1 MDIPE
6 LESKIENL
14 KSKLIES
21 NRLLSESS
29 QGSPSKSDLEE
40 NLQLKKTIAELE
52 QRKTTIKESIAG
64 SATAG
69 AFGSPKSPIQHVA
82 SLLSS
87 GFDSIRTSLPDIN
100 VGKGFG
106 SASSPSLPP
115 PPPPVPVSASVPI
128 RVEQQSEDIFSDE
141 SSQPQSEQLQTQP
154 QTQPQTQTQIPLI
167 EGAPNI
173 GHHILPSDK
182 PGTEFAAVR
191 MINALQTNLAPK
203 SIIELLQNPVAAAA
217 TATKPTAATAHKVR
231 VVFKARLAKQVG
243 EQGEQ
248 GDAAAA
254 AAVVVNDQR
263 TQKLVSRDDIIKK
276 LQCALPVC
284 IAAPMEPVKE
294 TKTKSKLM
302 PLSLA
307 QIQALPSAL
316 GAKAT
321 PQQSVAL
328 LRQVIIIKKLPKHI
342 YLEEDPSLF
351 LESGESGSAVAATPA
366 RITASRK
373 GRVFEKPEFGIMT
386 QDMQDLQIGDQIV
399 RERLPRIPPLGIR
412 ASIYYMNNREK
423 FVNFINQLFMTYHA
437 EAADQKETISCDADK
452 NQDFTLLTHQKIVRD
467 YLNIYTPYRGLLL
480 YHGLG
485 SGKTCS
491 SIAIA
496 EGLKTHKKVIVMTPA
511 SLQRNYVEE
520 LKKCGDDIYK
530 KNQYWE
536 FVGIQSKV
544 DPMVETLSAILSLPK
559 QFIID
564 QTGAWLVNIK
574 KSSNYTSLNTGER
587 ESLDA
592 QLNKMISAKYQFINY
607 NGMRMSHLNTLT
619 SNFTENPF
627 NDRVVI
633 IDEAHNF
640 ISRIVN
646 KLRRPTSLSMRLY
659 ELLMTAQNVKIILL
673 SGTPVINY
681 PNEVA
686 IIFNILRGYIK
697 VWKLPLQVGDGPQSK
712 IDKKTLDRLFSSLEV
727 LDYMDYND
735 TSHVLSITRNP
746 FGFVNVNE
754 RGEYMGMGLGE
765 GSGSGSSS
773 GAPGEMPQLTDTE
786 FERMVLTT
794 LKSRNI
800 NVVPGSITIETYK
813 ALPDSLDSFRSYFID
828 AQSGNV
834 KNIRMFQRRILGLA
848 SYFRSAQEQLMPA
861 YDKATH
867 FRVIEIPMSTHQF
880 AAYEEARKA
889 ERKLEKNA
897 RTKKRLGAGAGAG
910 SKPKGP
916 SGAGGGGGGD
926 DIYEDAVSSYR
937 IFSRLFCNFVFPTEI
952 TRPLPKEGTNVE
964 GAVNEGTNEEDVDA
978 LSAAE
983 RIDNMNGEH
992 AGDDVEEIVKEIEQ
1006 KTDSSYEK
1014 RIATALMRI
1023 RSGMARYLTKAPQG
1037 ELQTYSPKFLAMLEN
1052 ITEPQ
1057 HYGLHLV
1064 YSQFR
1069 TIEGIGLFSMVLEAN
1084 GFARFKIRKN
1094 DSGAWV
1100 LDISETDQGKPMY
1113 ALYTGKE
1120 SDEEREIIRNVFNST
1135 WDYIPV
1141 TLKQQLVPKS
1151 ANNFMGEI
1159 VKVLMITAS
1168 GAEGISLR
1176 NVRYVHI
1183 MEPYWQPVR
1192 IEQVIGRARRICSH
1206 NDLKDEKL
1214 RSVYVMMYIMRFT
1227 PEQMADDASMELRL
1241 NDVSKLN
1248 AQKPITTDQALF
1260 EISTIKEEINQQLLM
1275 AIKEAS
1281 IDCAIHR
1288 DKNSKEKLKCFTFGS
1303 VMSNK
1308 FAYPPSVDNEES
1320 DTSASRNV
1328 KQTTLK
1334 LVEITASVAGK
1345 PVKYAYDKSTKLVY
1359 DHSSY
1364 VVSQEV
1370 GGEPL
1375 CVGKMEINKEGKA
1388 KLVPLSEI
1396 EKETGAVPVPKPSS
1410 MLPSAASGTGGVAV
1424 SKRPS
1429 DKP

>member
-1 MDIPE
+1 
-6 LESKIENL
+6 
-14 KSKLIES
+14 
-21 NRLLSESS
+21 
-29 QGSPSKSDLEE
+29 
-40 NLQLKKTIAELE
+40 
-52 QRKTTIKESIAG
+52 
-64 SATAG
+64 
-69 AFGSPKSPIQHVA
+69 
-82 SLLSS
+82 
-87 GFDSIRTSLPDIN
+87 
-100 VGKGFG
+100 
-106 SASSPSLPP
+106 
-115 PPPPVPVSASVPI
+115 
-128 RVEQQSEDIFSDE
+128 
-141 SSQPQSEQLQTQP
+141 
-154 QTQPQTQTQIPLI
+154 
-167 EGAPNI
+167 
-173 GHHILPSDK
+173 
-182 PGTEFAAVR
+182 
-191 MINALQTNLAPK
+191 
-203 SIIELLQNPVAAAA
+203 
-217 TATKPTAATAHKVR
+217 
-231 VVFKARLAKQVG
+231 
-243 EQGEQ
+243 
-248 GDAAAA
+248 
-254 AAVVVNDQR
+254 
-263 TQKLVSRDDIIKK
+263 
-276 LQCALPVC
+276 
-284 IAAPMEPVKE
+284 
-294 TKTKSKLM
+294 
-302 PLSLA
+302 
-307 QIQALPSAL
+307 
-316 GAKAT
+316 
-321 PQQSVAL
+321 
-328 LRQVIIIKKLPKHI
+328 
-342 YLEEDPSLF
+342 
-351 LESGESGSAVAATPA
+351 
-366 RITASRK
+366 
-373 GRVFEKPEFGIMT
+373 
-386 QDMQDLQIGDQIV
+386 
-399 RERLPRIPPLGIR
+399 
-412 ASIYYMNNREK
+412 
-423 FVNFINQLFMTYHA
+423 
-437 EAADQKETISCDADK
+437 
-452 NQDFTLLTHQKIVRD
+452 
-467 YLNIYTPYRGLLL
+467 LL

-511 SLQRNYVEE
+511 SLQRNYIEE

-536 FVGIQSKV
+536 FIAIKSKD
-544 DPMVETLSAILSLPK
+544 DPIIETLSAILSLPK
-559 QFIID
+559 QFIT
-564 QTGAWLVNIK
+564 QQNGAWLVNIK
-574 KSSNYTSLNTGER
+574 KSSNYTSLNATER
-587 ESLDA
+587 ESLDT

-619 SNFTENPF
+619 SNFSENPF
-627 NDRVVI
+627 NDHVVI

-659 ELLMTAQNVKIILL
+659 DLLMTAQNVKIILL

-697 VWKLPLQVGDGPQSK
+697 VWKIPLQVGEASASRPQAK
-712 IDKKTLDRLFSSLEV
+712 VDKKVLDQLFSGLEI

-735 TSHVLSITRNP
+735 TSHVLTITRNP

-754 RGEYMGMGLGE
+754 RGEYKGVAQLDGAASALSI
-765 GSGSGSSS
+765 SGD
-773 GAPGEMPQLTDTE
+773 MPQLSDTE

-794 LKSRNI
+794 LKGRGIS
-800 NVVPGSITIETYK
+800 VVPGSITIETYK

-889 ERKLEKNA
+889 ERNLEKNA
-897 RTKKRLGAGAGAG
+897 RTKKRLGAGAAAKSRPGA
-910 SKPKGP
+910 
-916 SGAGGGGGGD
+916 GAGGVGGD

-964 GAVNEGTNEEDVDA
+964 GAVKEGVNEEDVDA
-978 LSAAE
+978 LTAAE
-983 RIDNMNGEH
+983 RVDNMNGEH
-992 AGDDVEEIVKEIEQ
+992 AGDDVEEIVKEIEE

-1014 RIATALMRI
+1014 RIAAALMRI

-1057 HYGLHLV
+1057 HSGLHLV

-1069 TIEGIGLFSMVLEAN
+1069 KVEGIGLFAMVLEAN
-1084 GFARFKIRKN
+1084 GFARFKINKN
-1094 DSGAWV
+1094 ASSEWV
-1100 LDISETDQGKPMY
+1100 LDISEADQGKPMY
-1113 ALYTGKE
+1113 ALYTGTE
-1120 SDEEREIIRNVFNST
+1120 DEEEREIIRNVFNST

-1168 GAEGISLR
+1168 GAEGINLR
-1176 NVRYVHI
+1176 NVRYVHV

-1214 RSVYVMMYIMRFT
+1214 RSVYVMIYVMRFT
-1227 PEQMADDASMELRL
+1227 PEQMTDDASLELRL

-1334 LVEITASVAGK
+1334 LVEITASVNGK

-1364 VVSQEV
+1364 IVSQEV

-1375 CVGKMEINKEGKA
+1375 CIGKMEINKEGKA
-1388 KLVPLSEI
+1388 KMVPLSEV
-1396 EKETGAVPVPKPSS
+1396 EKETGAVPVPATSKPTSS
-1410 MLPSAASGTGGVAV
+1410 KLPTASQSAALAAASSS

-1429 DKP
+1429 EKP

>member
-87 GFDSIRTSLPDIN
+87 GFDSIRTSLPDMN

-115 PPPPVPVSASVPI
+115 PPPPVPVPASVPI

-141 SSQPQSEQLQTQP
+141 SSQPQSEQTQTQ
-154 QTQPQTQTQIPLI
+154 TQTQTQIPLI

-203 SIIELLQNPVAAAA
+203 SIIEQLQNPVPAAT
-217 TATKPTAATAHKVR
+217 TATKPTAAAAHNVR
-231 VVFKARLAKQVG
+231 VVFKARVAKPVG

-248 GDAAAA
+248 GEAAI
-254 AAVVVNDQR
+254 VVNDQR
-263 TQKLVSRDDIIKK
+263 TQKLVSCYDIIKK

-284 IAAPMEPVKE
+284 VATPMEPVKE
-294 TKTKSKLM
+294 TKLKSKLA

-307 QIQALPSAL
+307 MVAALPSAL

-321 PQQSVAL
+321 PQQPVAL

-342 YLEEDPSLF
+342 YLEEDPSLL
-351 LESGESGSAVAATPA
+351 LESGESGAAAAAATTPA

-386 QDMQDLQIGDQIV
+386 QDMQDLRIGDQIV

-412 ASIYYMNNREK
+412 ASTYYMNNREK
-423 FVNFINQLFMTYHA
+423 FVNFINQLFITYHA
-437 EAADQKETISCDADK
+437 EVADQKETISCDSDK
-452 NQDFTLLTHQKIVRD
+452 NQDFSLLTHQKIVRD

-536 FVGIQSKV
+536 FIKIQSNV

-587 ESLDA
+587 ESLDN

-646 KLRRPTSLSMRLY
+646 KLRSPTSLSMRLY

-697 VWKLPLQVGDGPQSK
+697 VWKLPLQIGDGAQSK
-712 IDKKTLDRLFSSLEV
+712 IDKKTLDRLFSSLEI

-754 RGEYMGMGLGE
+754 RGEYMGVGLGE
-765 GSGSGSSS
+765 SSS
-773 GAPGEMPQLTDTE
+773 APGEMPQLTDTE

-867 FRVIEIPMSTHQF
+867 FRVIEVPMSTHQF
-880 AAYEEARKA
+880 ASYEEARRA
-889 ERKLEKNA
+889 ERNLEKNA
-897 RTKKRLGAGAGAG
+897 RTKKRLGSGAGAS

-952 TRPLPKEGTNVE
+952 TRPLPKEGDNVE
-964 GAVNEGTNEEDVDA
+964 GAVKEGVNEEDVDA
-978 LSAAE
+978 INAAE
-983 RIDNMNGEH
+983 RVDNMNGEH

-1014 RIATALMRI
+1014 RIAAALMRI

-1084 GFARFKIRKN
+1084 GFARFKINKN
-1094 DSGAWV
+1094 ASGAWV
-1100 LDISETDQGKPMY
+1100 LDISEADQGKPMY

-1248 AQKPITTDQALF
+1248 AQKPLTTDQALF

-1308 FAYPPSVDNEES
+1308 FSYPPSVDNEES

-1396 EKETGAVPVPKPSS
+1396 EKETGAVPVPVSKPSKPPS
-1410 MLPSAASGTGGVAV
+1410 SKLPTAAQSAAVAAAAASSS

-1429 DKP
+1429 EKP

>member
-14 KSKLIES
+14 KSKLLES
-21 NRLLSESS
+21 NRLLSEAP

-40 NLQLKKTIAELE
+40 NLQLKRSIAELE
-52 QRKTTIKESIAG
+52 QRKSTIKESTAV

-69 AFGSPKSPIQHVA
+69 AFGSPKSPIQHIA

-87 GFDSIRTSLPDIN
+87 GIDSIRTSLPGIN
-100 VGKGFG
+100 VGTGFGTGFG
-106 SASSPSLPP
+106 SASSFSSAPP
-115 PPPPVPVSASVPI
+115 PPPPVPTPAPI
-128 RVEQQSEDIFSDE
+128 RVEQQSEDMFSE
-141 SSQPQSEQLQTQP
+141 ERVSPASMSTSTQP
-154 QTQPQTQTQIPLI
+154 QEEQIPII

-173 GHHILPSDK
+173 GPHILPSDK
-182 PGTEFAAVR
+182 PGTDFAAAR

-203 SIIELLQNPVAAAA
+203 SVIEQLQNPVAA
-217 TATKPTAATAHKVR
+217 TTAATAKPPAPHKVR
-231 VVFKARLAKQVG
+231 VVFKARLAKPLG
-243 EQGEQ
+243 EGEVE
-248 GDAAAA
+248 DV
-254 AAVVVNDQR
+254 AAVSSLVVNDQR
-263 TQKLVSRDDIIKK
+263 PQKLVSRADIVKNLK
-276 LQCALPVC
+276 CELPIC
-284 IAAPMEPVKE
+284 LAEPIEPKKE
-294 TKTKSKLM
+294 TKSKSKLM
-302 PLSLA
+302 PLAL
-307 QIQALPSAL
+307 ALPSAL

-321 PQQSVAL
+321 PQQAVAL
-328 LRQVIIIKKLPKHI
+328 IRQVIIIKKLPKHI
-342 YLEEDPSLF
+342 YLEEDASLL
-351 LESGESGSAVAATPA
+351 LESDESGAAAAATPA
-366 RITASRK
+366 RVTASRK

-399 RERLPRIPPLGIR
+399 RERLPRVPPLGIR
-412 ASIYYMNNREK
+412 ASAYYMNNREK

-437 EAADQKETISCDADK
+437 EVADQKETISCDPEK
-452 NQDFTLLTHQKIVRD
+452 NKDFSLLTHQKIVRD

-536 FVGIQSKV
+536 FIGIQSKV

-559 QFIID
+559 QFIVD

-574 KSSNYTSLNTGER
+574 KSSNYTSLNAGER
-587 ESLDA
+587 ESLDK

-697 VWKLPLQVGDGPQSK
+697 VWKIPLQVGAGSASGPQAK
-712 IDKKTLDRLFSSLEV
+712 IDKKSLDKLFSGLDI

-735 TSHVLSITRNP
+735 TSHVLTITRNP

-754 RGEYMGMGLGE
+754 RGEYNGVINPDAAVSI
-765 GSGSGSSS
+765 SGD
-773 GAPGEMPQLTDTE
+773 MPQLSDTD

-794 LKSRNI
+794 LRSRNI

-880 AAYEEARKA
+880 AAYEEARSA

-897 RTKKRLGAGAGAG
+897 RTKKRLGAGAAGKSRPGAG
-910 SKPKGP
+910 A
-916 SGAGGGGGGD
+916 GAGGGD

-964 GAVNEGTNEEDVDA
+964 GAVNDGTNEEDVDA
-978 LSAAE
+978 LTAAE

-992 AGDDVEEIVKEIEQ
+992 AGDDAEEIVKEIEQ
-1006 KTDSSYEK
+1006 KVDASYDK
-1014 RIATALMRI
+1014 RIVTALMRI

-1069 TIEGIGLFSMVLEAN
+1069 TIEGIGLFAMVLEAN

-1094 DSGAWV
+1094 DSGDWV
-1100 LDISETDQGKPMY
+1100 LDISDADQGKPMY
-1113 ALYTGKE
+1113 ALYTGTE

-1159 VKVLMITAS
+1159 VKILMITAS

-1227 PEQMADDASMELRL
+1227 PEQMADDASLELRL

-1308 FAYPPSVDNEES
+1308 FSYPPSVDNEES

-1364 VVSQEV
+1364 IVSQEV

-1375 CVGKMEINKEGKA
+1375 CIGKMETNKEGKS

-1396 EKETGAVPVPKPSS
+1396 EKETGAVPVPVPKPSS
-1410 MLPSAASGTGGVAV
+1410 KPPSASGTGTGGVAV

-1429 DKP
+1429 EKP

>member
-14 KSKLIES
+14 KSKLLES
-21 NRLLSESS
+21 NRLLSESP

-40 NLQLKKTIAELE
+40 NLQLKRTIAELE
-52 QRKTTIKESIAG
+52 QRKTTLKESLAG

-87 GFDSIRTSLPDIN
+87 GFGSIRTSIPGIN
-100 VGKGFG
+100 IGKGFG
-106 SASSPSLPP
+106 SGSASSSSPSQPVP
-115 PPPPVPVSASVPI
+115 TPAPVPV
-128 RVEQQSEDIFSDE
+128 RVEEQSEDIFSDE
-141 SSQPQSEQLQTQP
+141 RVSPASMQPQAE
-154 QTQPQTQTQIPLI
+154 QTQIPLI

-173 GHHILPSDK
+173 GPHILPSDK
-182 PGTEFAAVR
+182 PGTDFAATR

-203 SIIELLQNPVAAAA
+203 SVIEQMQNPVAATSAA
-217 TATKPTAATAHKVR
+217 AAATKPAAPHKVR
-231 VVFKARLAKQVG
+231 VVFKARLAKPVGEG

-248 GDAAAA
+248 SEAAL
-254 AAVVVNDQR
+254 VINDQR
-263 TQKLVSRDDIIKK
+263 PQKLVSRDSIFKNLK
-276 LQCALPVC
+276 CELPIC
-284 IAAPMEPVKE
+284 LAEPIEPEKE
-294 TKTKSKLM
+294 TKSKSKLM
-302 PLSLA
+302 PLALG
-307 QIQALPSAL
+307 LPSAL

-321 PQQSVAL
+321 PQQPVAL
-328 LRQVIIIKKLPKHI
+328 IRQVIIIKKLPEHI
-342 YLEEDPSLF
+342 YLEEDPSLL
-351 LESGESGSAVAATPA
+351 LESGESGAAVAATPA
-366 RITASRK
+366 RVTASRK

-399 RERLPRIPPLGIR
+399 RERLPRVPPLGIR
-412 ASIYYMNNREK
+412 ASAYYMNNREK

-437 EAADQKETISCDADK
+437 EIADQKETISCDPEK
-452 NQDFTLLTHQKIVRD
+452 NKEFSLLTHQKIVRD

-536 FVGIQSKV
+536 FIGIQSKV
-544 DPMVETLSAILSLPK
+544 DPMIETLSAILSLPK
-559 QFIID
+559 QFIVD
-564 QTGAWLVNIK
+564 QNGAWLVNIK
-574 KSSNYTSLNTGER
+574 KSSNYTSLNAGER
-587 ESLDA
+587 ESLDN
-592 QLNKMISAKYQFINY
+592 QLNKMINAKYQFINY

-697 VWKLPLQVGDGPQSK
+697 VWKIPLQVGTGGGPQSK
-712 IDKKTLDRLFSSLEV
+712 IDKRVLDQLFSSLEI

-735 TSHVLSITRNP
+735 TSHVLTITRNP

-754 RGEYMGMGLGE
+754 RGEYMGVGE
-765 GSGSGSSS
+765 GSGSASGSS
-773 GAPGEMPQLTDTE
+773 APGEMPQLSDTD
-786 FERMVLTT
+786 FERMVLTK

-800 NVVPGSITIETYK
+800 NVVAGSITIETYK

-867 FRVIEIPMSTHQF
+867 FRIIEIPMSTHQF
-880 AAYEEARKA
+880 AAYEEARRA

-897 RTKKRLGAGAGAG
+897 RTKKRLGSGSGAGAAG
-910 SKPKGP
+910 KSRP
-916 SGAGGGGGGD
+916 GAGGGGGD

-937 IFSRLFCNFVFPTEI
+937 IFSRLYCNFVFPTEI

-964 GAVNEGTNEEDVDA
+964 GAVNDGTNEEDVDA
-978 LSAAE
+978 LTAAE

-992 AGDDVEEIVKEIEQ
+992 AGDDAEEIVKEIEQ
-1006 KTDSSYEK
+1006 KVDSSYEK

-1023 RSGMARYLTKAPQG
+1023 RSGMAQYLTKAPQG

-1069 TIEGIGLFSMVLEAN
+1069 TIEGIGLFAMVLEAN

-1094 DSGAWV
+1094 DSSAWV
-1100 LDISETDQGKPMY
+1100 LDISDADQGKPMY
-1113 ALYTGKE
+1113 ALYTGTE
-1120 SDEEREIIRNVFNST
+1120 SDEEREITRNVFNST

-1141 TLKQQLVPKS
+1141 TLKQQLMPKS

-1308 FAYPPSVDNEES
+1308 FSYPPSVDNEES

-1334 LVEITASVAGK
+1334 LVEITASVDGK

-1359 DHSSY
+1359 DLGSY
-1364 VVSQEV
+1364 IVSQEV

-1375 CVGKMEINKEGKA
+1375 CIGKMEVNQSGKA

-1396 EKETGAVPVPKPSS
+1396 EKETGAVPVQKSS
-1410 MLPSAASGTGGVAV
+1410 SKLPTASSGSGGVAA
-1424 SKRPS
+1424 SRRPTGE
-1429 DKP
+1429 P

>member
-1 MDIPE
+1 MDIQE

-14 KSKLIES
+14 KSKLLES
-21 NRLLSESS
+21 NRLLSEAP
-29 QGSPSKSDLEE
+29 QGNPSKSDLEE
-40 NLQLKKTIAELE
+40 NLQLKRTIAELE
-52 QRKTTIKESIAG
+52 QKKTTIKESLAG
-64 SATAG
+64 SAGAG
-69 AFGSPKSPIQHVA
+69 ASASAFGSPKSPIQHVA

-87 GFDSIRTSLPDIN
+87 GFDSIRTSLPAIN

-106 SASSPSLPP
+106 SGSENASPLPP
-115 PPPPVPVSASVPI
+115 PPLVPAPVPV
-128 RVEQQSEDIFSDE
+128 RTEQQSEDIFSE
-141 SSQPQSEQLQTQP
+141 ERISPASASGQAQAQAQAQAELQAKQM
-154 QTQPQTQTQIPLI
+154 QIPII

-173 GHHILPSDK
+173 GPHILPSDK
-182 PGTEFAAVR
+182 PGTDFAAAR

-203 SIIELLQNPVAAAA
+203 SVIERLQKPVAAAA
-217 TATKPTAATAHKVR
+217 KPAPAAAHKVR
-231 VVFKARLAKQVG
+231 VVFKARVAKQVSEGEQG

-248 GDAAAA
+248 GDAPL
-254 AAVVVNDQR
+254 VVQDQR
-263 TQKLVSRDDIIKK
+263 DQKLVNRDDIIKK

-284 IAAPMEPVKE
+284 VAEPIEPQKE
-294 TKTKSKLM
+294 TKSKSKLM
-302 PLSLA
+302 PLVL
-307 QIQALPSAL
+307 ALPSAL

-321 PQQSVAL
+321 PQQPVAF

-342 YLEEDPSLF
+342 YLEEDPSLL
-351 LESGESGSAVAATPA
+351 LEPSEPGAAIAATPA

-373 GRVFEKPEFGIMT
+373 ERVFEKPEFGIMT

-412 ASIYYMNNREK
+412 ASAYYMNNREK
-423 FVNFINQLFMTYHA
+423 FVNFINQLFMTYHT
-437 EAADQKETISCDADK
+437 EVADQKETISCDPEK
-452 NQDFTLLTHQKIVRD
+452 NKDFTLLTHQKIVRD

-559 QFIID
+559 QFIVD
-564 QTGAWLVNIK
+564 QNGAWLVNIK
-574 KSSNYTSLNTGER
+574 KSSNYTSLNAGER

-697 VWKLPLQVGDGPQSK
+697 VWKIPLQIGAGSGLQSK
-712 IDKKTLDRLFSSLEV
+712 VDKKTLDHLFSSLEI

-735 TSHVLSITRNP
+735 TSHVLTITRNP

-754 RGEYMGMGLGE
+754 RGQYMGVGLDE
-765 GSGSGSSS
+765 GSGSGVS
-773 GAPGEMPQLTDTE
+773 APGEMPQLTDTE
-786 FERMVLTT
+786 FESMVLST

-800 NVVPGSITIETYK
+800 SVIPGSITIETYK
-813 ALPDSLDSFRSYFID
+813 ALPDSLESFRSYFID

-867 FRVIEIPMSTHQF
+867 FRVIEVPMSTHQF
-880 AAYEEARKA
+880 AAYEEARRA
-889 ERKLEKNA
+889 ERTLEKNA
-897 RTKKRLGAGAGAG
+897 RTKKRLGAGAAGKSRPGAG
-910 SKPKGP
+910 S
-916 SGAGGGGGGD
+916 GGGD

-952 TRPLPKEGTNVE
+952 TRPLPKEDANVE
-964 GAVNEGTNEEDVDA
+964 GAVKEGTNEEDVDA
-978 LSAAE
+978 LTAAE

-1006 KTDSSYEK
+1006 KVDASYEK

-1023 RSGMARYLTKAPQG
+1023 RSGMAQYLTKSPQG

-1052 ITEPQ
+1052 ITEPH

-1069 TIEGIGLFSMVLEAN
+1069 TIEGIGLFAMVLEAN

-1100 LDISETDQGKPMY
+1100 LDISEADQGKPTY
-1113 ALYTGKE
+1113 ALYTGTE

-1206 NDLKDEKL
+1206 NDLTDEKL

-1248 AQKPITTDQALF
+1248 AQKPLTTDQALF

-1308 FAYPPSVDNEES
+1308 FSYPPSVDNEES
-1320 DTSASRNV
+1320 DTSAARNV

-1375 CVGKMEINKEGKA
+1375 CIGKMITNEEGKA

-1396 EKETGAVPVPKPSS
+1396 EKETGAVPVPKSS
-1410 MLPSAASGTGGVAV
+1410 SKLPTASSGTGGVAV

-1429 DKP
+1429 EKP